1 MSQVTSLSPPPP
13 IEVTDEAANWG
24 HFALAASPS
33 STLVEP
39 SETAEDAT
47 TNDPAS
53 PAQIFDPVVDDEDTA
68 AVSPGAIEGV
78 VSVSEDIADEF
89 DDASDEDEENLYSPS
104 APVTASNDG
113 PLAVEPVDQVQL
125 TVRAVKDWYW
135 TIRIPKPNV
144 NRKGKAK
151 LQDTTNQVHSIAQ
164 SSKRRQKKNTQQ
176 DEDEDNEENQD
187 AGQAEEV
194 AAARRA
200 LMVTLEKT
208 KMKTMPLGA
217 SSTAWMH

>member
-13 IEVTDEAANWG
+13 VEVTDEAANWG

-47 TNDPAS
+47 TRDDPAS
-53 PAQIFDPVVDDEDTA
+53 PAQIFEPVVDDEDTA
-68 AVSPGAIEGV
+68 AVPPDS
-78 VSVSEDIADEF
+78 ADNF
-89 DDASDEDEENLYSPS
+89 DDASNKEENLDPVS
-104 APVTASNDG
+104 APVIASKDG
-113 PLAVEPVDQVQL
+113 PLDVEPADQVQL
-125 TVRAVKDWYW
+125 TWLKDNN
-135 TIRIPKPNV
+135 IPIPKTSA
-144 NRKGKAK
+144 NRKSKVKGKAKGKAK
-151 LQDTTNQVHSIAQ
+151 LQDATNHVRSMAQ
-164 SSKRRQKKNTQQ
+164 SSKKKKTSTER
-176 DEDEDNEENQD
+176 DEENEENQD